1 MTEKE
6 QKSAAKAF
14 AAYWKDK
21 GDEKKRYTKL
31 LAAELF

>member
-21 GDEKKRYTKL
+21 GDEKSDTQSFWL
-31 LAAELF
+31 SL

>member
-14 AAYWKDK
+14 VKYRKDK
-21 GDEKKRYTKL
+21 DYEMNEVYYYGKKTL
-31 LAAELF
+31 